1 MSLTLILD
9 ILIVALLVPTI
20 LFAWVLNS
28 RLADLRRNRDEL
40 ARLIATFND
49 ATQRAESGIPKLRRA
64 ADDAARGLQ
73 DRVDKAQTL
82 RDDLAFMVDRADT
95 TLGRLEDTRPA
106 RTGGTAAAA
115 ANGFA
120 PERGGRARP
129 GTGRGGMREGRSGPD
144 AGASTGLPAPPP
156 VPGRKASAGD
166 GGEGGHGRGGVDTSE
181 DFFLE
186 DERSEAE
193 RELLR
198 ALQSG
203 R

>member
-1 MSLTLILD
+1 MSLSLSLILD
-9 ILIVALLVPTI
+9 IVIVVLLVPTI

-73 DRVDKAQTL
+73 DRVEKAQTL
-82 RDDLAFMVDRADT
+82 RDDLAFMVDRAES
-95 TLGRLEDTRPA
+95 TLGRMEKSGKGRASAAAPSGQRGGATSGASAERV
-106 RTGGTAAAA
+106 GTA
-115 ANGFA
+115 
-120 PERGGRARP
+120 
-129 GTGRGGMREGRSGPD
+129 
-144 AGASTGLPAPPP
+144 GLPAPPRL
-156 VPGRKASAGD
+156 PGRADDDGHATPAKA
-166 GGEGGHGRGGVDTSE
+166 RGAAPAAAE
-181 DFFLE
+181 DFFIE

>member
-1 MSLTLILD
+1 MSLSLSLILD
-9 ILIVALLVPTI
+9 IVIVVLLVPTI

-73 DRVDKAQTL
+73 DRVEKAQTL
-82 RDDLAFMVDRADT
+82 RDDLAFMVDRAEA
-95 TLGRLEDTRPA
+95 TLGRMEKSGKGRP
-106 RTGGTAAAA
+106 GGVTPA
-115 ANGFA
+115 G
-120 PERGGRARP
+120 PRGGAS
-129 GTGRGGMREGRSGPD
+129 GGASGGRSAERVGP
-144 AGASTGLPAPPP
+144 AGLPAPPP
-156 VPGRKASAGD
+156 LPGRADDDDDHAAPPRARSAAPAAA
-166 GGEGGHGRGGVDTSE
+166 E
-181 DFFLE
+181 DFFIE

>member
-1 MSLTLILD
+1 MSLSLSLILD
-9 ILIVALLVPTI
+9 IVIVVLLVPTI

-73 DRVDKAQTL
+73 DRVEKAQTL
-82 RDDLAFMVDRADT
+82 RDDLAFMVDRAEA
-95 TLGRLEDTRPA
+95 TLGRMEKSGKGRPGGA
-106 RTGGTAAAA
+106 APAGRRGGASGGTGSGTA
-115 ANGFA
+115 
-120 PERGGRARP
+120 ERV
-129 GTGRGGMREGRSGPD
+129 GP
-144 AGASTGLPAPPP
+144 AGLPAPPP
-156 VPGRKASAGD
+156 LPSRAGD
-166 GGEGGHGRGGVDTSE
+166 DDDHATPPRARGAAPAAAE
-181 DFFLE
+181 DFFIE